1 MKIAIVGPCAAGKST
16 LESNLKKLGFDAH
29 AIAQEHS
36 GVQTMWQ
43 QITRPDVVIY
53 LDANLA
59 TINARRN
66 ENWEPSYLAEMNR
79 RLAHARAHADFFLA
93 TNDLTIDL
101 VLTHVRAFLES
112 LQNENHKSKF

>member
-16 LESNLKKLGFDAH
+16 LEINLKKLGYDAH

-43 QITRPDVVIY
+43 RITRPDLVIY
-53 LDANLA
+53 LDANIA
-59 TINARRN
+59 TINARRKA
-66 ENWEPSYLAEMNR
+66 NWEPAYLAEMNR
-79 RLAHARAHADFFLA
+79 RLTHARTHADFFLD
-93 TNDLTIDL
+93 TNNLSIDL

-112 LQNENHKSKF
+112 LQNENHKSKI